1 MNPKKQKKVYV
12 TILLFNLYSI
22 WVHVESQIYELNCLK
37 TLKSSE
43 FAKKKKKVVKNPLCL
58 FHHVL
63 TTIQLI
69 FKNRETKKGCT
80 KKTIENVLKE

>member
-43 FAKKKKKVVKNPLCL
+43 FAKKKKRGRKS
-58 FHHVL
+58 L
-63 TTIQLI
+63 TMFISSCFNNYSI
-69 FKNRETKKGCT
+69 DF
-80 KKTIENVLKE
+80 